1 MLQECQGG
9 MLLDRH
15 QDQDQNSTNLLGLGG
30 RQEFSQEVEIQSSR
44 HETRNFS
51 TQLLYQMVDRIGTR
65 LDFQDGVL
73 THTLR
78 RWQVC

>member
-1 MLQECQGG
+1 MLQERQGG
-9 MLLDRH
+9 MLLDCH
-15 QDQDQNSTNLLGLGG
+15 QDQDQYSTNLLGLGG

-51 TQLLYQMVDRIGTR
+51 TQLLYQMVDRIGTH

-78 RWQVC
+78 